1 MTYCSDAM
9 GYHQKINIYL
19 KAGTT
24 YLGHS
29 SVKTDFLSKERI
41 YCRVPK
47 LLHKSAH
54 GLVLLLLY
62 FSIYISHRMGLMLIF
77 FSVIKLILLLDTNR

>member
-1 MTYCSDAM
+1 M
-9 GYHQKINIYL
+9 GYHQQINTYL

-29 SVKTDFLSKERI
+29 SVKMDFCLKRGFI
-41 YCRVPK
+41 VGVPK

-54 GLVLLLLY
+54 GPGITITILY
-62 FSIYISHRMGLMLIF
+62 YLYQPQNGFKADL
-77 FSVIKLILLLDTNR
+77 FSVIKMILLLDTNH